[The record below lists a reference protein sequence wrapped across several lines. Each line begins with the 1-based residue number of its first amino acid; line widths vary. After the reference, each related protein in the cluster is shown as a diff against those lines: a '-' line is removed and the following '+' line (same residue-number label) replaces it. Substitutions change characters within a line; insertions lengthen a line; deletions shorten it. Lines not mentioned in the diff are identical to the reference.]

1 MNSPVITIIVP
12 IYNTSKYLRDC
23 LDSIRCQTFKSWVC
37 FLIND
42 GSTDNSQDIIDEY
55 CTKDDRFVSF
65 IKQNERSAYL
75 TRKFGIER
83 AETDLIMQ
91 IDSDD
96 AVEPDFVLKMYN
108 RIVKTGADI
117 VCASVINCKDGIKG
131 EVWRTPVRGFD
142 MQRVM
147 TGPEACLL
155 TIGGWG
161 ISANNGV
168 FKKKIL
174 GKFINYGEY
183 MNSDELSQRQLLF
196 YSSKVAVS
204 DAEYYYRSNEGTSL
218 KISIRMFDRTFVDM
232 QLERF
237 VYDNFPENKNKILA
251 VAWQRLFN
259 LIYLTSDFNIH
270 KSEFTKEEQNKALGI
285 LRKSFKSLN
294 RKTAFNAAPMQTL
307 ITLFPFGIYSKLA
320 TWYVTY
326 KRNHGGKYFY
336 R

>member
-1 MNSPVITIIVP
+1 MNTPVITIIVP
-12 IYNTSKYLRDC
+12 IYNTSQYLRDC
-23 LDSIRCQTFKSWVC
+23 LDSIKCQTFKSWVC

-55 CTKDDRFVSF
+55 CSKDDRFVSF
-65 IKQNERSAYL
+65 IKKNERSADL

-96 AVEPDFVLKMYN
+96 AVEPDFVLKMHN
-108 RIVKTGADI
+108 RIMETGADI

-142 MQRVM
+142 IQRVM

-155 TIGGWG
+155 TIGGWCL
-161 ISANNGV
+161 SANNGV
-168 FKKKIL
+168 FKKNVL
-174 GKFINYGEY
+174 DNFINYGEY

-196 YSSKVAVS
+196 CSSKVAVS

-218 KISIRMFDRTFVDM
+218 KISVRMFDRTLVDM
-232 QLERF
+232 QLEQF
-237 VYDNFPENKNKILA
+237 VYDNFPERNDKILA
-251 VAWQRLFN
+251 IAWQRLFN
-259 LIYLTSDFNIH
+259 LIYLTADYNIH
-270 KSEFTKEEQNKALGI
+270 KNEFTKDEQIKAKGI
-285 LRKSFKSLN
+285 LHRSYKAINRATAFKAAPIHTLMLTHSFKLFSILS
-294 RKTAFNAAPMQTL
+294 TL
-307 ITLFPFGIYSKLA
+307 
-320 TWYVTY
+320 YVKY
-326 KRNHGGKYFY
+326 KRSHGGKYFY